1 MKYMVEENKQ
11 VIQTIEELVAY
22 KEAKREVKATEVWWQ
37 SVMTLSWMVL
47 MTLVVIIGIVFNDWD
62 VVNSGRFVIVAK
74 YGIVG
79 FILFMMGVGLWKMKQ
94 KEKDIPDYEKN
105 PSIDK
110 SLFLKLSILNNDSF
124 LYTAN
129 ELLKEN
135 GSDKKI
141 VQMESNKMLL
151 I

>member
-1 MKYMVEENKQ
+1 MVEENNQ
-11 VIQTIEELVAY
+11 VIQTIEALVAY
-22 KEAKREVKATEVWWQ
+22 KEAKREVKVIDDWFTM
-37 SVMTLSWMVL
+37 VMTLSWMVL
-47 MTLVVIIGIVFNDWD
+47 MTLVVIIGIVFNDWA

-94 KEKDIPDYEKN
+94 KEKGIPEYEKN

-110 SLFLKLSILNNDSF
+110 SLFLMLSILNNDSF

-135 GSDKKI
+135 GSDKII
-141 VQMESNKMLL
+141 VQMESNEMLL
-151 I
+151 L

>member
-1 MKYMVEENKQ
+1 MVEENKQ
-11 VIQTIEELVAY
+11 VIQTIEALVAY
-22 KEAKREVKATEVWWQ
+22 KEAKREVKSTEVWWQ
-37 SVMTLSWMVL
+37 SVMTLSWLVL
-47 MTLVVIIGIVFNDWD
+47 MTFVVIIGIVFNDWD
-62 VVNSGRFVIVAK
+62 VVNSGRFMIVAK

-79 FILFMMGVGLWKMKQ
+79 FILLMMGVGLWKMKQ

-110 SLFLKLSILNNDSF
+110 SLFLNLSKLSKDSF

-151 I
+151 F

>member
-1 MKYMVEENKQ
+1 MVEENKQ
-11 VIQTIEELVAY
+11 VIQTIEALVAY
-22 KEAKREVKATEVWWQ
+22 KEAKREVKVIEDWFTM
-37 SVMTLSWMVL
+37 VMTLSWLVL
-47 MTLVVIIGIVFNDWD
+47 MTLVVIIGIVFHDWA
-62 VVNSGRFVIVAK
+62 VINGEWFVIVAK

-79 FILFMMGVGLWKMKQ
+79 FILFMVGVGLWKMKQ

-135 GSDKKI
+135 GSDKHIIQK
-141 VQMESNKMLL
+141 ERNKMLL

>member
-1 MKYMVEENKQ
+1 
-11 VIQTIEELVAY
+11 
-22 KEAKREVKATEVWWQ
+22 
-37 SVMTLSWMVL
+37 
-47 MTLVVIIGIVFNDWD
+47 
-62 VVNSGRFVIVAK
+62 
-74 YGIVG
+74 
-79 FILFMMGVGLWKMKQ
+79 MKQ

-110 SLFLKLSILNNDSF
+110 SLFLMLSKLSKDSF

-141 VQMESNKMLL
+141 VQKGNKEMLL

>member
-1 MKYMVEENKQ
+1 MVEENNQ
-11 VIQTIEELVAY
+11 VIQTIEALVTY
-22 KEAKREVKATEVWWQ
+22 KEAKREVKDIDNWFT
-37 SVMTLSWMVL
+37 MVL
-47 MTLVVIIGIVFNDWD
+47 HMTWLVLMAIVMIITVVFNDWVATNIEWFRGVAMYSII
-62 VVNSGRFVIVAK
+62 VVI
-74 YGIVG
+74 
-79 FILFMMGVGLWKMKQ
+79 FMIMGVGLWKMKQ

-151 I
+151 F

>member
-1 MKYMVEENKQ
+1 MVEENNQ
-11 VIQTIEELVAY
+11 VIQTIEALVAY
-22 KEAKREVKATEVWWQ
+22 KEAKREVKSTEVWWQ
-37 SVMTLSWMVL
+37 SVMTLSWLVL
-47 MTLVVIIGIVFNDWD
+47 MTFVVIIGIVFNDWD
-62 VVNSGRFVIVAK
+62 VVNSGRFMIVAK

-79 FILFMMGVGLWKMKQ
+79 FILLMMGVGLWKMKQ

-110 SLFLKLSILNNDSF
+110 SLFLNLSILNNDSF

-151 I
+151 F